1 MSGGPVIMR
10 AKTHYLDESGKV
22 VEFANATR
30 WIGVYASRPNIAPSA
45 NALEDDRRAE
55 VGYFYKGGWVA
66 EIITSGSSWSRP
78 GHDVLAKAPC

>member
-1 MSGGPVIMR
+1 MR

-45 NALEDDRRAE
+45 NALEEDRRAE
-55 VGYFYKGGWVA
+55 VGYFYKSGWVA
-66 EIITSGSSWSRP
+66 EIITSGICGP
-78 GHDVLAKAPC
+78 DPDMMP